1 MKKRILCI
9 IPARKGSKGLKN
21 KNYLFF
27 DKKRL
32 IYYPVSKATQI
43 NLIDKIIFTSDS
55 KEYIKYIKSSFPN
68 VHTDLRPKKLS
79 IDTAKTF
86 DVIKDVISKLKKNKE
101 NYDIIILLEPTSP
114 LTPVSIIKKAL
125 INLINNYN
133 KFDAIIPLVNL
144 PKFNK
149 IFSIKLKN
157 SFFFGKKFPNNL
169 RRQNLDTFFLSGNFY
184 ISKVSSYFKNKGFY
198 SNKTSAI
205 IINKKYYSDI
215 DDIFEF
221 KDAEFKK
228 KKLNL

>member
-1 MKKRILCI
+1 M
-9 IPARKGSKGLKN
+9 
-21 KNYLFF
+21 
-27 DKKRL
+27 
-32 IYYPVSKATQI
+32 
-43 NLIDKIIFTSDS
+43 
-55 KEYIKYIKSSFPN
+55 
-68 VHTDLRPKKLS
+68 
-79 IDTAKTF
+79 
-86 DVIKDVISKLKKNKE
+86 
-101 NYDIIILLEPTSP
+101 
-114 LTPVSIIKKAL
+114 
-125 INLINNYN
+125 INNYN

-228 KKLNL
+228 KLNL